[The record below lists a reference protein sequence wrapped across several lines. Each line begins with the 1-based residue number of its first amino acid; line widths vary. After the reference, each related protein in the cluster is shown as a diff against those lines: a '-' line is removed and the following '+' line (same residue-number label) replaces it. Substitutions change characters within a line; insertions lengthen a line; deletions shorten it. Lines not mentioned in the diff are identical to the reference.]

1 MKIELKPSDREVL
14 AGLVERVTYAL
25 VRFPNPCGTL
35 CYTFLPSPSAVL
47 HQASVAA
54 RPVALPPE
62 IGSAPSRPV
71 AASWCAI
78 IDFEAIA
85 ASALAGGDRMQF
97 DHLKRR
103 EFIALLGGAAVAWP
117 LAASAE
123 RATRVTP
130 VKQIRLTERQIQG
143 FIAAQKE
150 MAVVAEFGQ
159 RDPRLQTE
167 SDTVANKNGF
177 KNFAEYDEV
186 AANILMVFAGID
198 PQSKQYTDPQT
209 ATKKEI
215 AEIIADKTI
224 SKRQKKE
231 LLNEFEKRLNAA
243 QPIQYP
249 SNIELVRKYYDQIH
263 PIQRD
268 K

>member
-1 MKIELKPSDREVL
+1 M
-14 AGLVERVTYAL
+14 
-25 VRFPNPCGTL
+25 
-35 CYTFLPSPSAVL
+35 
-47 HQASVAA
+47 
-54 RPVALPPE
+54 
-62 IGSAPSRPV
+62 
-71 AASWCAI
+71 
-78 IDFEAIA
+78 
-85 ASALAGGDRMQF
+85 F
-97 DHLKRR
+97 DLRRR
-103 EFIALLGGAAVAWP
+103 EFITLLGGAAAWP
-117 LAASAE
+117 LTARAE

-177 KNFAEYDEV
+177 KDFAEYDEV

>member
-1 MKIELKPSDREVL
+1 MAAASGATEGAGGVVAPSLRSEAESSGV
-14 AGLVERVTYAL
+14 
-25 VRFPNPCGTL
+25 P
-35 CYTFLPSPSAVL
+35 
-47 HQASVAA
+47 
-54 RPVALPPE
+54 ALPNVKTARRWRGIVAFTHLARE
-62 IGSAPSRPV
+62 GRMTVIIG
-71 AASWCAI
+71 
-78 IDFEAIA
+78 
-85 ASALAGGDRMQF
+85 
-97 DHLKRR
+97 RR
-103 EFIALLGGAAVAWP
+103 ELLAALGGAAAWP

-177 KNFAEYDEV
+177 KDFAEYDEV

-215 AEIIADKTI
+215 AEIVADKTI
-224 SKRQKKE
+224 SKRQRKE

-243 QPIQYP
+243 QPIERVQ
-249 SNIELVRKYYDQIH
+249 NGG
-263 PIQRD
+263 
-268 K
+268 

>member
-1 MKIELKPSDREVL
+1 MR
-14 AGLVERVTYAL
+14 
-25 VRFPNPCGTL
+25 
-35 CYTFLPSPSAVL
+35 
-47 HQASVAA
+47 
-54 RPVALPPE
+54 
-62 IGSAPSRPV
+62 
-71 AASWCAI
+71 
-78 IDFEAIA
+78 
-85 ASALAGGDRMQF
+85 
-97 DHLKRR
+97 RR
-103 EFIALLGGAAVAWP
+103 EFITLLGGAAVWP
-117 LAASAE
+117 LAARAQQ
-123 RATRVTP
+123 ATRVTP

-167 SDTVANKNGF
+167 SDTVAKKNGF
-177 KNFAEYDEV
+177 KDFAEYDEV

-198 PQSKQYTDPQT
+198 PQSKQYIDPQT
-209 ATKKEI
+209 AMKKKI

-224 SKRQKKE
+224 SKSDKEE

-263 PIQRD
+263 PIQWD
-268 K
+268 KQG

>member
-1 MKIELKPSDREVL
+1 MR
-14 AGLVERVTYAL
+14 
-25 VRFPNPCGTL
+25 
-35 CYTFLPSPSAVL
+35 
-47 HQASVAA
+47 
-54 RPVALPPE
+54 
-62 IGSAPSRPV
+62 
-71 AASWCAI
+71 
-78 IDFEAIA
+78 
-85 ASALAGGDRMQF
+85 
-97 DHLKRR
+97 RR
-103 EFIALLGGAAVAWP
+103 EFITLLGGAAAWP
-117 LAASAE
+117 LGASAE
-123 RATRVTP
+123 RATRVTR

-177 KNFAEYDEV
+177 KDFAEYDEV

-231 LLNEFEKRLNAA
+231 LLNEFEKRLRTA